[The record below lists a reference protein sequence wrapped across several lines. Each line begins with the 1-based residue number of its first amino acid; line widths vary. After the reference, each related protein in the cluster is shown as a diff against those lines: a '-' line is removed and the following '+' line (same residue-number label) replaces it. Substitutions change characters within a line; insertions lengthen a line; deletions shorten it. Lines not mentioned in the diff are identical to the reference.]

1 MARTVSIGTQDFEKM
16 IQRNCFYVDKTGFI
30 KEWWESEDEVTL
42 ITRPRRFGK
51 TLNMSMLNCFFS
63 NKYADRG
70 ELFEKLEIWKDGK
83 YREIQGTYPVI
94 FLSFAGVKGNTFEL
108 SKKQIYDKIIELYE
122 SNRFLLKSDCMS
134 DTEKARYISFLEKP
148 LEEDVSFKLNELSNY
163 LSRYYGKKVIILL
176 DEYDTPMQEAY
187 VNGYWEE
194 LVAFTR
200 SLFNSTFKTNPYLER
215 AIMTGITT
223 AEYSAVRK
231 FAKQTSNGSAKA
243 ETMSKES
250 IFSDLNNL
258 EVVTTLTPKYETAFG
273 FTEEEVFKALDEQG
287 LSDKKN
293 DVKIWYDGFRF
304 GSKNDIYNPWSIIN
318 CLDKKKIA
326 LYWAES
332 SSNGLINSLVQK
344 GSSNIKMMVE
354 ELINGSTINVPID
367 EQIVFSELD
376 YSEDAVWSLML
387 ASGYLKVVSSE
398 ELNLI
403 RESDNEYELALT
415 NREILFMFKKMI
427 LRWFSPAKNETN
439 EFIKALISGDIES
452 MNEYMNDVA
461 LRTFSSFDTGKHTS
475 EKKAPE
481 NLASCYD
488 CQGVANGSSLN
499 YSSNLYAM
507 TEQSSRFFH
516 GFVLGLMVDQSENY
530 IITSNRESGFGR
542 YDIMLE
548 PKDKQTQKYPGIVIE
563 FKVINPRKENSLEE
577 TVEAA
582 LKQIEDRNYDTELIN
597 RGVNK
602 ENIHHYGFA
611 FKSKEVLI
619 DGN

>member
-94 FLSFAGVKGNTFEL
+94 FMSFAEIKQNNYNDAVEKIKRIICEVCQQFDFLKNWDGLTEIE
-108 SKKQIYDKIIELYE
+108 KKNISNISYD
-122 SNRFLLKSDCMS
+122 MS
-134 DTEKARYISFLEKP
+134 DVMAQDLIK
-148 LEEDVSFKLNELSNY
+148 NMSNY

-427 LRWFSPAKNETN
+427 LRWFSPAKSETN
-439 EFIKALISGDIES
+439 EFIKALITGDIES

-461 LRTFSSFDTGKHTS
+461 LRTFSSFDSGKHTS

-481 NLASCYD
+481 N
-488 CQGVANGSSLN
+488 
-499 YSSNLYAM
+499 
-507 TEQSSRFFH
+507 FFH

-582 LKQIEDRNYDTELIN
+582 LKQIEEKNYDAELIK
-597 RGVNK
+597 RGVK
-602 ENIHHYGFA
+602 EENIHHYGFA
-611 FKSKEVLI
+611 FKGKEVLI
-619 DGN
+619 DGR

>member
-1 MARTVSIGTQDFEKM
+1 MARTVSIGNQDFEKM
-16 IQRNCFYVDKTGFI
+16 IQRNCFYVDKTSFI

-51 TLNMSMLNCFFS
+51 TLNMSMLKCFFS

-70 ELFEKLEIWKDGK
+70 ELFEGLEIWEDEK

-94 FLSFAGVKGNTFEL
+94 FFSFAKI
-108 SKKQIYDKIIELYE
+108 KQTTYKETIEKIKKIIFDLYQE
-122 SNRFLLKSDCMS
+122 YAFIGKWDGLTDKEKENFNNISYDMS
-134 DTEKARYISFLEKP
+134 DVIAQEAIV
-148 LEEDVSFKLNELSNY
+148 DLSNY

-215 AIMTGITT
+215 AIMTGITR
-223 AEYSAVRK
+223 V
-231 FAKQTSNGSAKA
+231 
-243 ETMSKES
+243 SKES

-427 LRWFSPAKNETN
+427 LRWFSPAKSETN
-439 EFIKALISGDIES
+439 EFIKALITGDIES

-461 LRTFSSFDTGKHTS
+461 LRTFSSFDSGKHTS

-481 NLASCYD
+481 N
-488 CQGVANGSSLN
+488 
-499 YSSNLYAM
+499 
-507 TEQSSRFFH
+507 FFH

-548 PKDKQTQKYPGIVIE
+548 PKDKQSKKYPGIVIE
-563 FKVINPRKENSLEE
+563 FKVINPRRESLLEE

-582 LKQIEDRNYDTELIN
+582 LKQIQDKNYDAELIN
-597 RGVNK
+597 RGVDK

-611 FKSKEVLI
+611 FRNKEVLI
-619 DGN
+619 DGR